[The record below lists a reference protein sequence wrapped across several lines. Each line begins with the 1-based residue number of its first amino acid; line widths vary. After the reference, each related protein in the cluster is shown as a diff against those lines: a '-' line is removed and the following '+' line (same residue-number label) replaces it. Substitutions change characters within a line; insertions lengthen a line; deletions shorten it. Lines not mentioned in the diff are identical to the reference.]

1 MNSSAQVLTAVV
13 GGYALGRTRKARLAL
28 TLAGALAGKRMNS
41 TNGLRAVL
49 DQSPEVARL
58 TERLRGEL
66 TEALKAAAVNA
77 ATHRLDTLA
86 SGIQAGADDADD
98 VVVGETADDAETAPE
113 DSDEAPDEADE
124 DASNDDSDA
133 PTAEADDAEE
143 DAPRTKQRSTSRRS
157 TARSGEKSADRP
169 PAKKASGNRRTQP
182 AKKAPSRSSAAATK
196 TTSGS
201 GRSRRS
207 AGGGGA

>member
-86 SGIQAGADDADD
+86 SGLQAGGDRADD

-113 DSDEAPDEADE
+113 DSDEAPD

-133 PTAEADDAEE
+133 PTDEADDAEE

-182 AKKAPSRSSAAATK
+182 AKKAPSRSSAAAKK